1 MGPFALMDLIGF
13 DIVLNARMSV
23 YNETRDPSHFPP
35 GILRRMVKAGYLGRK
50 TKKGFYDYSK

>member
-23 YNETRDPSHFPP
+23 QNETRDPSHFPL
-35 GILRRMVKAGYLGRK
+35 GILPRMVKAGIYRMKDEERILRL
-50 TKKGFYDYSK
+50 F